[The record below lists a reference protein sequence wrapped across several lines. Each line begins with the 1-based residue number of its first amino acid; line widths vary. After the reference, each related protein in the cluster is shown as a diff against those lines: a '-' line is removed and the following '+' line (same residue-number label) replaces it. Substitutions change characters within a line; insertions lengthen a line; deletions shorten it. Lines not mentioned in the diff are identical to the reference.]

1 MIHKLDT
8 FNFRQMIV
16 DSPLQFRVGFELAKD
31 IKIPGTFTSIM
42 ISGMG
47 GSALPGNIFRT
58 YLNDLFLR
66 EKRDATKESPI
77 AVYQNRSY
85 TLPSEA
91 FRSDCLNF
99 ICSYSGNTEET
110 IASFEEALKHH
121 LPCIGLSS
129 GGKIEAM
136 CKENNIPH
144 IKLPIPFPGFQPRV
158 GTGYFFSTMLQVLI
172 NQGMVKDT
180 TEELLANGE
189 TIQSKVSAIEE
200 QGKMFAQQVAGKTP
214 VIYAT
219 MDYQSVAMVWKIK
232 FNENA
237 KTPAFWNFFPELNHN
252 EMVGWTLPQG
262 KFIVFMLRDAL
273 AHPRILKRFDITAEL
288 LRKQGVEVVAVNM
301 DGVSVLDKMFSSI
314 LLADFTSYY
323 LALEYGQDPTP
334 VDMVE
339 ALKEMLVS

>member
-1 MIHKLDT
+1 MLNPLDT
-8 FNFRQMIV
+8 YNFRQMII
-16 DSPLQFRVGFELAKD
+16 DSPLQFRTGFDLAKD

-58 YLNDLFLR
+58 YLDNAFIQ
-66 EKRDATKESPI
+66 EKKDPTKESPI

-85 TLPSEA
+85 SLPREA
-91 FRSDCLNF
+91 FKDCLNF

-110 IASFEEALKHH
+110 IASFEEALKNN

-129 GGKIEAM
+129 GGKIEEM
-136 CKENNIPH
+136 CKANDVPH

-158 GTGYFFSTMLQVLI
+158 GTGYFFSTMLQVLV
-172 NQGMVKDT
+172 NQRMTRDT
-180 TEELLANGE
+180 TTELLQE
-189 TIQSKVSAIEE
+189 VELMQTRITDIEE
-200 QGKMFAQQVAGKTP
+200 QGKNFAKQVIGKTP
-214 VIYAT
+214 VIYT
-219 MDYQSVAMVWKIK
+219 TPEYQSVAMVWKIK

-262 KFIVFMLRDAL
+262 KFIVFMLRDTL
-273 AHPRILKRFDITAEL
+273 AHPRILKRFEITAGL
-288 LRKQGVEVVAVNM
+288 LREKGVEVVTVDM
-301 DGVSVLDKMFSSI
+301 VGETVFDKIFSSI
-314 LLADFTSYY
+314 LLADFTSYF
-323 LALEYGQDPTP
+323 LALEYGENPTP

-339 ALKEMLVS
+339 SLKELLVA